1 MLVKVSQKM
10 AEREKVK
17 PQNRLLYLDNLRIY
31 LIIIVILHH
40 ASLAYGGSGA
50 WSVRDPAVDAI
61 SPIFLIIFNVI
72 SSSYFMSAFFLLA
85 GYFTPRSLER
95 KGSKQFLKDRVIRL
109 VIPIVIYT
117 TIIAAIN
124 DYMIGSFV
132 NDANLSIWTIIKSR
146 IEHLYYSP
154 GHLWFLQ
161 TLLVFAVIYVIYR
174 VLADRSS
181 RKPIQFYRDTFP
193 PNTILFLCIGVLAVL
208 TFAVRLVFPV
218 DVWFLHVQPANHI
231 YYAFCF
237 ISGVLAYRG
246 GWFRRLSGSQ
256 ARPWGIMSLVSIP
269 LFVVILGLGGGM
281 ENAYK
286 FTGGLYWQAFTYAAW
301 ESFFMIGIIVFL
313 LYFFRERLNKTGLV
327 TKSMAANVYTV
338 YIIHVTILIT
348 LQILLLSINIPTIM
362 KFFIVSLIAVPLCF
376 TLSNLIRKI
385 PYTRRVLG

>member
-1 MLVKVSQKM
+1 MT
-10 AEREKVK
+10 EREKVK
-17 PQNRLLYLDNLRIY
+17 PRNRLFYLDNLRIY
-31 LIIIVILHH
+31 LIIMVILHH

-95 KGSKQFLKDRVIRL
+95 KGSKQFLKDRLIRL

-117 TIIAAIN
+117 IIIAAIN
-124 DYMIGSFV
+124 DYLIGNFV
-132 NDANLSIWTIIKSR
+132 NDANVSIWTIIKSR

-181 RKPIQFYRDTFP
+181 RKPIQFYQDTFP
-193 PNTILFLCIGVLAVL
+193 PNTILFL
-208 TFAVRLVFPV
+208 
-218 DVWFLHVQPANHI
+218 

-237 ISGVLAYRG
+237 FSGVLAYRSD
-246 GWFRRLSGSQ
+246 WFSRLSGSQ

-269 LFVVILGLGGGM
+269 LIFVIFGLGGAM
-281 ENAYK
+281 ENVNK

-313 LYFFRERLNKTGLV
+313 LYFFRERLNKTGRV
-327 TKSMAANVYTV
+327 AKSMAANVYTV
-338 YIIHVTILIT
+338 YIIHVTILIA
-348 LQILLLSINIPTIM
+348 LQILLLSINIPTII
-362 KFFIVSLIAVPLCF
+362 KFFIVSLIAIPLCF
-376 TLSNLIRKI
+376 TLSTLIRKI
-385 PYTRRVLG
+385 PYAKRVLG